1 MKPPEHELY
10 RKVAIVLQHDAE
22 FYYSFRYCIRG
33 QVVMSQF
40 EYKSNVDALQAAK
53 LEIDKLLNL

>member
-22 FYYSFRYCIRG
+22 LFYSFRYCIRG

-40 EYKSNVDALQAAK
+40 EYKSNVDALEAAK

>member
-1 MKPPEHELY
+1 MNPHKSESYEN
-10 RKVAIVLQHDAE
+10 VLIEIFHNAE
-22 FYYSFRYCIRG
+22 YHYCFRYCIRG

-40 EYKSNVDALQAAK
+40 EYKSNVDALEAAK